1 MLKGCSNNKHR
12 RGRNLKRLLF
22 LILIVCGILTG
33 CGGNKVTISEINLGK
48 ANDILK
54 NFIEN
59 VENDEGSDTG
69 IYMYNDTKNRY
80 LYLNQDFLDDGRGFG
95 DIDIKTDEN
104 SINIY
109 LNDISISEGVEDTY
123 KLYKIKIKG
132 EYEYLKVFKNGE
144 ETHFAGIGA

>member
-1 MLKGCSNNKHR
+1 M
-12 RGRNLKRLLF
+12 KRLLF

-33 CGGNKVTISEINLGK
+33 CGGNKVTISEINLEK
-48 ANDILK
+48 ANDIVK
-54 NFIEN
+54 SFIEN

-109 LNDISISEGVEDTY
+109 LNDISISEGEEDTY

>member
-1 MLKGCSNNKHR
+1 MKK
-12 RGRNLKRLLF
+12 LLF

-33 CGGNKVTISEINLGK
+33 CGGNKVTISEINLEK
-48 ANDILK
+48 ANDIVK
-54 NFIEN
+54 SFIEN
-59 VENDEGSDTG
+59 VENDKGSDTG
-69 IYMYNDTKNRY
+69 IYMYDDTKNRY

-95 DIDIKTDEN
+95 GIDINIKTDEN

-109 LNDISISEGVEDTY
+109 LNDISISDGEEDLY
-123 KLYKIKIKG
+123 KLYKIKVKG

>member
-1 MLKGCSNNKHR
+1 M
-12 RGRNLKRLLF
+12 KRSLL
-22 LILIVCGILTG
+22 LILIVFGGIVSG
-33 CGGNKVTISEINLGK
+33 CGGDKITISEIDLEK
-48 ANDILK
+48 ANDMVK
-54 NFIEN
+54 NFIQN
-59 VENDEGSDTG
+59 VENNLQDPDTG
-69 IYMYNDTKNRY
+69 IYIVNDTKNRY

-109 LNDISISEGVEDTY
+109 VNDVSTSDGEEDTY

-144 ETHFAGIGA
+144 ETHFAGVGA